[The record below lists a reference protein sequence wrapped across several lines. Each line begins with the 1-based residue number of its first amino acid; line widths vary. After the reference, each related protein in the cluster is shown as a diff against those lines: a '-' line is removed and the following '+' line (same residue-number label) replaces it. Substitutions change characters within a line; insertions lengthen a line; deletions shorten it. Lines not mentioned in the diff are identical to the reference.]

1 MKRWLFAGAGL
12 FAMLGFFGVVHGQPS
27 GGQSGSAKAS
37 ASASVRPPVA
47 PSEWAE
53 PQLLSSV
60 TIPTTTSEK
69 PKRDEWKDAVEVKV
83 LARTTGAKR
92 CRAQVL
98 REWMRVSCPQV
109 VAGIR
114 QYVGPTKDV
123 ELFIYAKSIDNLWAE
138 PNGGDVV
145 FPLRKGEAYL
155 FQFFEVSSNYEG
167 FGVSQSMLVDV
178 SWSGGR
184 KAPTVVIR

>member
-1 MKRWLFAGAGL
+1 
-12 FAMLGFFGVVHGQPS
+12 
-27 GGQSGSAKAS
+27 
-37 ASASVRPPVA
+37 
-47 PSEWAE
+47 
-53 PQLLSSV
+53 
-60 TIPTTTSEK
+60 
-69 PKRDEWKDAVEVKV
+69 VKV

-92 CRAQVL
+92 CKAQVL

-114 QYVGPTKDV
+114 QFVGPTTDV

-155 FQFFEVSSNYEG
+155 FQFFEVSENYEG

>member
-12 FAMLGFFGVVHGQPS
+12 VAMLGFFGVVHGQPS
-27 GGQSGSAKAS
+27 GGPSGSAKAS

-53 PQLLSSV
+53 PQSLASA
-60 TIPTTTSEK
+60 TIPTTTSDK
-69 PKRDEWKDAVEVKV
+69 PKRDEWKDAAEVKV
-83 LARTTGAKR
+83 LTRTPSAKR

-114 QYVGPTKDV
+114 QFVGSTKDV
-123 ELFIYAKSIDNLWAE
+123 ELFIYAKDTTNLWAE

-145 FPLRKGEAYL
+145 FPLRRGDAYL
-155 FQFFEVSSNYEG
+155 FQFFEISEGYDG

>member
-1 MKRWLFAGAGL
+1 MKRWLFAGATL
-12 FAMLGFFGVVHGQPS
+12 VAMLGFFGVVHGQPS
-27 GGQSGSAKAS
+27 TSAS

-53 PQLLSSV
+53 PALLAEV
-60 TIPTTTSEK
+60 TIPTATSDK
-69 PKRDEWKDAVEVKV
+69 PKRDEWKGAAEVKV
-83 LARTTGAKR
+83 LARSQGAKR
-92 CRAQVL
+92 CRAQLL
-98 REWMRVSCPQV
+98 REYMRVSCPQV

-114 QYVGPTKDV
+114 QFVGSTKDV
-123 ELFIYAKSIDNLWAE
+123 ELFIHAKEANNLWQE

-155 FQFFEVSSNYEG
+155 FQFFEVSQGYEG
-167 FGVSQSMLVDV
+167 FGVSPSMLVDV
-178 SWSGGR
+178 TWSGGR